1 MEEFNMENN
10 PLVFPYIPN
19 SVPRIK
25 AEMMREVGVT
35 DEMELFEEIPEAL
48 RLTGK
53 MNLPEPIRDEYSI
66 KRHME
71 NILNKNRNCNQ
82 YLNFLGA
89 GCAQHFV
96 PAVCDEINGRGEFS
110 TAYGAETWAD
120 HGKHQALF
128 EYQSQMAELL
138 DMDFLTVPTYDGPGA
153 AATSLCMANRITGR
167 KQLLIPRTIN
177 PETLAV
183 VENYVKSVQPGHG
196 LEVILIDYHR
206 ESGLMDLNDLK
217 NKISGDVAAVLIENP
232 GYMGIIETQANQ
244 IAEIARSAGAEF
256 IVYTDPISLG
266 VLEAPANYG
275 ATITCG
281 DFHPLGLHLACGG
294 CVGGFIATFDDM
306 KYMQETKDLV
316 DGMTETIVAGE
327 YGFATTMIE
336 RTHYALREKGKEFTG
351 TGVNLWAITVGV
363 YLAIMGPQ
371 GMKEVGTTIMKNAR
385 YAAKKIAEI
394 PGVKIAFN
402 SPFFKEFVVDFNA
415 AGKSVAE
422 INQSL
427 LEAEI
432 IGGKDLTAEFPEL
445 GQSALFCVTEVH
457 SQADI
462 DRLVNALKAVVAA

>member
-1 MEEFNMENN
+1 M
-10 PLVFPYIPN
+10 
-19 SVPRIK
+19 
-25 AEMMREVGVT
+25 
-35 DEMELFEEIPEAL
+35 
-48 RLTGK
+48 
-53 MNLPEPIRDEYSI
+53 
-66 KRHME
+66 
-71 NILNKNRNCNQ
+71 
-82 YLNFLGA
+82 
-89 GCAQHFV
+89 
-96 PAVCDEINGRGEFS
+96 
-110 TAYGAETWAD
+110 
-120 HGKHQALF
+120 
-128 EYQSQMAELL
+128 
-138 DMDFLTVPTYDGPGA
+138 
-153 AATSLCMANRITGR
+153 
-167 KQLLIPRTIN
+167 
-177 PETLAV
+177 
-183 VENYVKSVQPGHG
+183 
-196 LEVILIDYHR
+196 
-206 ESGLMDLNDLK
+206 
-217 NKISGDVAAVLIENP
+217 
-232 GYMGIIETQANQ
+232 
-244 IAEIARSAGAEF
+244 
-256 IVYTDPISLG
+256 
-266 VLEAPANYG
+266 
-275 ATITCG
+275 
-281 DFHPLGLHLACGG
+281 
-294 CVGGFIATFDDM
+294 
-306 KYMQETKDLV
+306 

-327 YGFATTMIE
+327 YGFATTLIE